1 MANNGWVSCHENLLI
16 WLPPY
21 HKAGFWMHL
30 NTMVIGQKQTHLSY
44 EYFKHGTEWAKCYS
58 LVENA

>member
-1 MANNGWVSCHENLLI
+1 MAKNGWVSSRGNLLI

-21 HKAGFWMHL
+21 HRAGFWMHL
-30 NTMVIGQKQTHLSY
+30 NTMVMGQKQTHLSY